1 MTATKQLVSSAQAL
15 LDEEALIREARS
27 LTRGR
32 RRRLGLFVISLVA
45 AVCLIAF
52 GVVRISS
59 VASSSSHNDVSAL
72 AGVTCPGARVKLLD
86 VTGLPGAA
94 VSAGML
100 VRASVSSSKA
110 CEMSGYP
117 HIGALLTSHSTSIA
131 SDARFGIFG
140 GLTKANAPL
149 PRLSITSHP
158 RVVSFTIQFDG
169 GDGHACPRINEVR
182 MTLPGSREV
191 MTARTTYQVNIGTTN
206 DMGIYCGYLRVTPL
220 VQGSSGSTSGLN

>member
-15 LDEEALIREARS
+15 LDEEVLIREARS
-27 LTRGR
+27 LSR
-32 RRRLGLFVISLVA
+32 RRRRRRGLLIISLVA
-45 AVCLIAF
+45 VACLIAF

-59 VASSSSHNDVSAL
+59 VATSSSHSDPSAQGGL
-72 AGVTCPGARVKLLD
+72 TCPHARVKLLG

-100 VRASVSSSKA
+100 VRASLSSSVA

-117 HIGALLTSHSTSIA
+117 RIGALLTNHSTAIA

-149 PRLSITSHP
+149 PQLSITSRP

-182 MTLPGSREV
+182 MTLPGSRGV
-191 MTARTTYQVNIGTTN
+191 MTTRTTYQVNIGTTHG
-206 DMGIYCGYLRVTPL
+206 MGIYCGYLRVTPL
-220 VQGSSGSTSGLN
+220 VKGSSGSTLGLN